1 MRRAIAIATI
11 CLAAPAHA
19 LDPGVPGATLA
30 TQQESAGD
38 SVRLPRGAWQP
49 DTTVPVTEGALRRT
63 VYQIANPNLTTL
75 QIIDP
80 LRTTLT
86 DAGYEETFT
95 CADQACGGFD
105 FRFQLDLLPA
115 PEMFVDLGNYRYLLM
130 EHPTND
136 PKSVALVA
144 SSSVDVGYLHVT
156 EVSSFE
162 SFGPVE
168 ATTAPETTSTEA
180 PDLIST
186 LVDTG
191 HVVLADLDF
200 ATGSADLSA
209 GPYASLATLANWL
222 GDTPGARVVL
232 VGHTDSV
239 GALDANLALSQR
251 RAQSVQTRL
260 VSGLGAS
267 AGQVAADGAGALS
280 PIASNLTPEGR
291 AANRRVEVVLLSLE

>member
-1 MRRAIAIATI
+1 MRRAIAIAALW
-11 CLAAPAHA
+11 LATPAHA

-38 SVRLPRGAWQP
+38 SVRLPQGAWQP
-49 DTTVPVTEGALRRT
+49 YTTVPVTEGALRRT

-86 DAGYEETFT
+86 EAGYKEVFT
-95 CADQACGGFD
+95 CADKACGGFD

-144 SSSVDVGYLHVT
+144 SSSVTAGYLHVT

-168 ATTAPETTSTEA
+168 PTTEPEATATDT
-180 PDLIST
+180 PDLIET

-200 ATGSADLSA
+200 ETGSADLSV
-209 GPYASLATLANWL
+209 GPYATLAALASWL

-239 GALDANLALSQR
+239 GALDANLALSRR
-251 RAQSVQTRL
+251 RAQSVQNRL
-260 VSGLGAS
+260 ISGLGVS
-267 AGQVAADGAGALS
+267 AGHVASDGAGAIS
-280 PIASNLTPEGR
+280 QIASNLTPDGR
-291 AANRRVEVVLLSLE
+291 AANRRVEVVLLAIE